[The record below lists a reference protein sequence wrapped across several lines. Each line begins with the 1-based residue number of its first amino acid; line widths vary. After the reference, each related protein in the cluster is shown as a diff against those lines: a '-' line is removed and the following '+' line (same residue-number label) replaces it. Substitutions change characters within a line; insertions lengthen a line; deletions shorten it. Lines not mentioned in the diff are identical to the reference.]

1 MKYTFTIT
9 EKGEREKLVLESRG
23 DLPRHV
29 VLKLLAY
36 VLFRE
41 RGALEIEQ
49 RVGQRHKPD
58 LVIQDDVTG
67 QVTLWIDCGQIETN
81 RLGRIV
87 AKNRHAE
94 VFVVKATAHEAERY
108 AEVAHRDLQR
118 EAVVL
123 GFDEGFVDGLVDA
136 LRGTNTLAVERTD
149 HILALVL
156 NGEPLTSKVARFR
169 TGPESRES
177 APRVPAH

>member
-1 MKYTFTIT
+1 MKYTLTIT
-9 EKGEREKLVLESRG
+9 ENGEREKLVLESRG

-58 LVIQDDVTG
+58 LVIQDAVTG
-67 QVTLWIDCGQIETN
+67 QVALWIDCGQIETD

-94 VFVVKATAHEAERY
+94 VLVIKATMREAERY
-108 AEVAHRDLQR
+108 AEAAHHDLER
-118 EAVVL
+118 EVTVL
-123 GFDEGFVDGLVDA
+123 GFDDGFVAGLVEA
-136 LRGTNTLAVERTD
+136 LRGTNTLTVERTD
-149 HILALVL
+149 HTLVLVL
-156 NGEPLTSKVARFR
+156 NGAQLTSQVARFR
-169 TGPESRES
+169 TVRAYP
-177 APRVPAH
+177 

>member
-1 MKYTFTIT
+1 MKYTLTIT

-29 VLKLLAY
+29 MLKLLAY
-36 VLFRE
+36 ILFRE
-41 RGALEIEQ
+41 RGELAIEQ

-58 LVIQDDVTG
+58 LVIQDALTG
-67 QVTLWIDCGQIETN
+67 QVALWIDCGQIETD

-94 VFVVKATAHEAERY
+94 VFVVKATEREAERY
-108 AEVAHRDLQR
+108 AEVAHRDLER
-118 EAVVL
+118 EASVL
-123 GFDEGFVDGLVDA
+123 GFDEGFVAGLVEA

-149 HILALVL
+149 HALALVL
-156 NGEPLTSKVARFR
+156 NGEQLTSQVARFR
-169 TGPESRES
+169 TGPGFHES
-177 APRVPAH
+177 APTAPAH